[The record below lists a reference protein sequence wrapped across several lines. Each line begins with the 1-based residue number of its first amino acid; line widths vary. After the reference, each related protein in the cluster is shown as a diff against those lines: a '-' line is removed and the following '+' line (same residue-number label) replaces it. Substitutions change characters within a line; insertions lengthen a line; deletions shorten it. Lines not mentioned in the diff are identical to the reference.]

1 MLAFGL
7 LVVGG
12 CGHEDAEMALRRQV
26 QAGIEALAERDHGAF
41 MSVVADDFAGPQGL
55 DRSGASQ
62 MARLYFLRFRQIRL
76 IAGPLNVDMADRRAR
91 VAFSVALAGGQG
103 LLPDQA
109 QAYQID
115 SAWRRDDDDWRMIAL
130 EWRPVMR

>member
-41 MSVVADDFAGPQGL
+41 MSIVADDFAGPQGL
-55 DRSGASQ
+55 DSSGASQ